1 MLALTY
7 SPFCR
12 SGCNPG
18 GARMGQIPQPALA
31 TLSHDRFWR
40 GGGVYERRLGGQRC
54 LAVRRDGQAR
64 LYSRQG
70 KDSSAAFPEIA
81 DRLRGP
87 GQDFSIDGQNAA
99 FEEAHTIVARL
110 QHRIILTSPDQARR
124 SGIEVYYYVFDVLQI
139 GSQDQRVHD
148 LLERKR
154 RLRQLLP
161 WQDPI
166 RQTQHSRN

>member
-1 MLALTY
+1 MVNPGWLGEPGARRARGGWVSRDSENDPREPPPELREPRPTRMLALTY

-40 GGGVYERRLGGQRC
+40 EGWVYERKLDGQRC

-81 DRLRGP
+81 DALSGP
-87 GQDFSIDGQNAA
+87 GQDFIIDGEIVA
-99 FEEAHTIVARL
+99 FEGAHT
-110 QHRIILTSPDQARR
+110 
-124 SGIEVYYYVFDVLQI
+124 
-139 GSQDQRVHD
+139 
-148 LLERKR
+148 
-154 RLRQLLP
+154 
-161 WQDPI
+161 
-166 RQTQHSRN
+166 